1 MSAMKHLGKILML
14 TLLSVMVAPA
24 AMAQG
29 RKSLRINE
37 VMVVNNNSI
46 VDDYGRHSAWI
57 ELHNPTAAP
66 VNISSI
72 YLTDDPS
79 NPTKYY
85 VPGGDHATKI
95 GKGQQVIFWADGH
108 DTDGTFHLNFTLTP
122 GVDNFIAIYD
132 ADGINLIDSVTVP
145 ASLAADCSYARSPDG
160 ADRWQIRDNSDET
173 LAVTPGGLNVI
184 KGPNSKIE
192 MFDKMDSNGFAMA
205 GMAMSIVFSALLVL
219 CICFMLIRNLS
230 ARKSQAAK
238 EPKQAAATLTPMPEA
253 DADGEVAAAI
263 AMALSQYLNAGVGN
277 SRLTVNHN
285 PASGWSAKI
294 MRQYPNR

>member
-1 MSAMKHLGKILML
+1 MKHLGKIL
-14 TLLSVMVAPA
+14 TLALLGAMVAPA

-37 VMVVNNNSI
+37 VMVVNDSSM

-95 GKGQQVIFWADGH
+95 GKGQQALFWADGH

-145 ASLAADCSYARSPDG
+145 ASLAADCSYARTPDG
-160 ADRWQIRDNSDET
+160 ADQWQVRDNSSEA

-184 KGPNSKIE
+184 KGPNSKIA
-192 MFDKMDSNGFAMA
+192 MFEKMDSNGFAMA
-205 GMAMSIVFSALLVL
+205 GMAMGIVFGALFVL
-219 CICFMLIRNLS
+219 CICFLLIRNLS
-230 ARKSQAAK
+230 ARNSKAAK
-238 EPKQAAATLTPMPEA
+238 ANAQAETTLTPMPAA
-253 DADGEVAAAI
+253 DADDEVAAAI
-263 AMALSQYLNAGVGN
+263 AMALNQYLNAGVGN
-277 SRLTVNHN
+277 SRLTINHN
-285 PASGWSAKI
+285 PASGWTAKI
-294 MRQYPNR
+294 MRQYPTR